1 MNNPVGYK
9 QQPATKWEE
18 RHTKIVDEY
27 KQRVKEGSVKKIRI
41 INKD

>member
-9 QQPATKWEE
+9 QTTKWEE
-18 RHTKIVDEY
+18 RHTKIVEEY
-27 KQRVKEGSVKKIRI
+27 KRRVKEGSVKKIRI

>member
-1 MNNPVGYK
+1 MDNSVGYK
-9 QQPATKWEE
+9 QTTKWEDK
-18 RHTKIVDEY
+18 HTKIVEEY